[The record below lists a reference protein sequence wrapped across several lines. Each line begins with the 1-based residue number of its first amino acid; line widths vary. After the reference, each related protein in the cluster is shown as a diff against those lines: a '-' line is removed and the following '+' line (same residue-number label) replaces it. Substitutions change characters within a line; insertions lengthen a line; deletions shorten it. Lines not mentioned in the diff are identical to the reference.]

1 MTGRVRHNKAAQRR
15 EMISLDS
22 PAAKDLRRRIRNVQL
37 KAKELVG
44 KRTHELERNI
54 LTRVDPL
61 THGLRGRV
69 IAGEQLDDARAVWN
83 HDGTRPHTI
92 RPKQPG
98 GVLVFQSHGRTIFAR
113 SVRHPGTKATKFLAR
128 AGEEARR

>member
-1 MTGRVRHNKAAQRR
+1 MSGKVRHNSAAQRR
-15 EMISLDS
+15 AMIALDS
-22 PAAKDLRRRIRNVQL
+22 PAAADLRRRNRNVQL

-61 THGLRGRV
+61 ADGLRGRV

-83 HDGTRPHTI
+83 HDGTKPHTI
-92 RPKQPG
+92 RPRTKKALKFTVG
-98 GVLVFQSHGRTIFAR
+98 GTELIRRGVH
-113 SVRHPGTKATKFLAR
+113 HPGTKATKFLQR
-128 AGEEARR
+128 AGDQEARR